1 MDTNKIR
8 TITHKMMT
16 TSIDEMLAAITVR
29 IEKSTYRAAVNSG
42 NPIDYLAKNLKR
54 HLKSHGISSD
64 HLWFSLELA
73 YENDCLKNPH
83 IHGTIKVKQEQRQA
97 LLDALLTALGK
108 PKIRSAARKRQVREV
123 YSLDW
128 ADYCLKNVEKTSQ
141 FIDRRAVFVA
151 RPLTKNQSQVF
162 GKNDF
167 SKNAQNPCPDW
178 SESGSETVLS
188 SYVFKPLKITTKNT
202 SKAHQK
208 PIQPERGKVHTDST
222 LKHLKNHHIYD
233 KDLDAKAE
241 FTLTKHQSHKGD
253 IKIFRARAENSPP
266 NGQDEQLRKANGTRI
281 QCRQHQDT
289 ET

>member
-8 TITHKMMT
+8 TITHRMMT
-16 TSIDEMLAAITVR
+16 TSKDELLAAITVR
-29 IEKSTYRAAVNSG
+29 IEKSNYQAAVNSG

-64 HLWFSLELA
+64 ELWFSLELA

-83 IHGTIKVKQEQRQA
+83 IHGTIKIKRNQYQDLLNA
-97 LLDALLTALGK
+97 LQGALGK
-108 PKIRSAARKRQVREV
+108 PLVKSAARKRQVREV

-141 FIDRRAVFVA
+141 FIDRRAVFIA
-151 RPLTKNQSQVF
+151 RPLTRNQSQVF

-167 SKNAQNPCPDW
+167 SKNAENPFHKRA
-178 SESGSETVLS
+178 ERGSEKVLS
-188 SYVFKPLKITTKNT
+188 SCVFNTPKNISVLGINQALKPTN
-202 SKAHQK
+202 HDY
-208 PIQPERGKVHTDST
+208 PI
-222 LKHLKNHHIYD
+222 
-233 KDLDAKAE
+233 
-241 FTLTKHQSHKGD
+241 GD

-281 QCRQHQDT
+281 QCRRHQDT

>member
-1 MDTNKIR
+1 
-8 TITHKMMT
+8 MMT
-16 TSIDEMLAAITVR
+16 TSNDDMLAAITVR
-29 IEKSTYRAAVNSG
+29 IEKSTYQAAVNSG

-64 HLWFSLELA
+64 ELWFSLELA

-83 IHGTIKVKQEQRQA
+83 IHGTIKIKQEQRQA

-108 PKIRSAARKRQVREV
+108 PKIRSAARKRQVNEI
-123 YSLDW
+123 YSLGW
-128 ADYCLKNVEKTSQ
+128 ADYCLKNVQKTSQ
-141 FIDRRAVFVA
+141 SIGRRAVFIS

-167 SKNAQNPCPDW
+167 SKNAQSPCPDW
-178 SESGSETVLS
+178 SESGSEKVLS
-188 SYVFKPLKITTKNT
+188 SYVFKPIKITTKNT
-202 SKAHQK
+202 PKAHQK
-208 PIQPERGKVHTDST
+208 PIQPERVKAHTDST

-233 KDLDAKAE
+233 KDLDAKAG

-253 IKIFRARAENSPP
+253 KKFSARGRKSSP
-266 NGQDEQLRKANGTRI
+266 NGLGEQLRKANEPRI

>member
-1 MDTNKIR
+1 
-8 TITHKMMT
+8 MMT
-16 TSIDEMLAAITVR
+16 TSNDDMLAAITVR
-29 IEKSTYRAAVNSG
+29 IEKSTYQAAVNSG

-64 HLWFSLELA
+64 ELWFSLELA

-83 IHGTIKVKQEQRQA
+83 IHGTIKIKRNQYQDLLNA
-97 LLDALLTALGK
+97 LQGALGK
-108 PKIRSAARKRQVREV
+108 PLVKSAARKRQVREV

-141 FIDRRAVFVA
+141 FIDRRAVFIA
-151 RPLTKNQSQVF
+151 RPLTRNQSQVF

-167 SKNAQNPCPDW
+167 SKNAENPFHKRA
-178 SESGSETVLS
+178 ERGSEKVLS
-188 SYVFKPLKITTKNT
+188 SCVFNTPKNTTNYTSKTHKNPRHNKPSNLYKNTTPNTPKNT
-202 SKAHQK
+202 SVLGINQALK
-208 PIQPERGKVHTDST
+208 PT
-222 LKHLKNHHIYD
+222 NHDYPI
-233 KDLDAKAE
+233 
-241 FTLTKHQSHKGD
+241 GD

>member
-8 TITHKMMT
+8 TITHRMMT
-16 TSIDEMLAAITVR
+16 TSNDDMLAAITVR
-29 IEKSTYRAAVNSG
+29 IEKSTYQAAVNSG

-64 HLWFSLELA
+64 ELWFSLELA
-73 YENDCLKNPH
+73 YENDRLKNPH
-83 IHGTIKVKQEQRQA
+83 IHGTIKIKRNQYQDLLNA
-97 LLDALLTALGK
+97 LQGALGK
-108 PKIRSAARKRQVREV
+108 PLVKSAARKRQVREV

-141 FIDRRAVFVA
+141 FIDRRAVFIA

-167 SKNAQNPCPDW
+167 SKNAQNPCPDC
-178 SESGSETVLS
+178 SESGSEKVLS

-208 PIQPERGKVHTDST
+208 PIQPERVRAYSYSAM
-222 LKHLKNHHIYD
+222 KHLKNHPIFD
-233 KDLDAKAE
+233 KDLDSKAG
-241 FTLTKHQSHKGD
+241 FTLTKHQPHKRGE
-253 IKIFRARAENSPP
+253 KFSARGRKSSP
-266 NGQDEQLRKANGTRI
+266 NGRGEQLRKANEPRI
-281 QCRQHQDT
+281 QCKQHQDT